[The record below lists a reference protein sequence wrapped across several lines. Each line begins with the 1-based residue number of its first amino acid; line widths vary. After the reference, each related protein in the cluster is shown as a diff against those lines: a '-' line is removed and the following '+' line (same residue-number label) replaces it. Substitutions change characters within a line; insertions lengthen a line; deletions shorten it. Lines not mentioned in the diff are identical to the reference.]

1 MDCSIEPQRAL
12 GSPLQSCDIEV
23 LITDLTAVHCVRY
36 HFTNDETANIEAVFT
51 LPLPSDAAF
60 IRLTAAFAGQEWELQ
75 VSPTDNA
82 QQRYDRAVS
91 DGHSAVL
98 FRRVDEGLY
107 TLAIGNIGPGETV
120 AFTLEFAR
128 ALELQDRA
136 ARFRLP
142 LALRPRY
149 GEWHLEP
156 PDTPLHSVTANY
168 PVRASLRIE
177 GLLATTTVSC
187 ASHRTRVSATDGVL
201 LLHTVDAALDRD
213 LVVGFDLGTTPM
225 APRWQAWVEG
235 NRVASELLWSL
246 PPPTAPGS
254 EPLHLVTLLDCSGSM
269 HGAAI
274 AGCRQAMIAI
284 ANALDET
291 MTVQFVCFGS
301 ELRPLLLKPLPAVP
315 VTRQALLW
323 LATKLNADMG
333 GTELDT
339 ALEAALN
346 DLEQLDDDAANQAIL
361 LVTDGAI
368 DPSSL
373 VRATARA
380 KRRGVRV
387 FVVAVGESAAVEAL
401 APFSTST
408 DGRLESVTPGEDIAD
423 AVMRQFSRIR
433 QRRPALLEVEFPLGA
448 EQVGET
454 LHTYLGDTVR
464 IRAWLPSAEGT
475 YRLHLHES
483 PHASAQT
490 YQGSVISQANTP
502 FLRAMWGQG
511 LVNAAH
517 GDEAKTSLALD
528 YGLITQYTAGILVKE
543 RGEGT
548 FAALPEVRRVSHM
561 HTPSDLSIA
570 ACAIPVFMRQ
580 SSNICLCPVF
590 DEAETPPADI
600 QNDEDFSALQAVLA
614 AVVQQLEAEHQP
626 KFTDLRP
633 LHHWLLACLVT
644 GELPTTT
651 TACAHVS
658 EAVLDA
664 LATASPSFA
673 RESRAQSDQWL
684 WELLVA
690 LLENVANEL
699 PVALQDRLGNWIAVR
714 DIDVDNIGNLAKY
727 LAGED
732 CSDYRDQQ
740 RE

>member
-12 GSPLQSCDIEV
+12 GSPLQSCDIDV
-23 LITDLTAVHCVRY
+23 LITDLTAVHRVRY
-36 HFTNDETANIEAVFT
+36 HFTNHETATIVAVFT

-60 IRLTAAFAGQEWELQ
+60 IRLTAAFAGQEWDLQ

-82 QQRYDRAVS
+82 QRRYDRAVS

-107 TLAIGNIGPGETV
+107 TLAIGNIGAGETV
-120 AFTLEFAR
+120 AFALEFAR

-149 GEWHLEP
+149 AEWHLEP

-187 ASHRTRVSATDGVL
+187 ASHRTRVSAMDGVL

-213 LVVGFDLGTTPM
+213 LVVGFDLGWTPL
-225 APRWQAWVEG
+225 APQWQAWVEG
-235 NRVASELLWSL
+235 DRVASELLWSL

-254 EPLHLVTLLDCSGSM
+254 EPLHLITLLDCSGSM
-269 HGAAI
+269 QGAAI

-284 ANALDET
+284 ANALDDQ

-301 ELRPLLLKPLPAVP
+301 ELRPLLLKPLRAAPA
-315 VTRQALLW
+315 TRQALLS
-323 LATKLNADMG
+323 LAAQLNADMG
-333 GTELDT
+333 GTELAP
-339 ALEAALN
+339 ALDAALN
-346 DLEQLDDDAANQAIL
+346 DLEQLDDNAANQAIL

-368 DPSSL
+368 DPNSL
-373 VRATARA
+373 VKATARA

-401 APFSTST
+401 TPFSAST

-433 QRRPALLEVEFPLGA
+433 QRRPASLEIEFPPGA
-448 EQVGET
+448 EQVAEAS
-454 LHTYLGDTVR
+454 HTYLGDTVR
-464 IRAWLPSAEGT
+464 IRAWLPSAEAT
-475 YRLHLHES
+475 YRVHLHES
-483 PHASAQT
+483 PDAGAQT
-490 YQGSVISQANTP
+490 YQGSVISRANTP
-502 FLRAMWGQG
+502 YLRAMWGQG
-511 LVNAAH
+511 LVNAAP

-543 RGEGT
+543 RGEGA
-548 FAALPEVRRVSHM
+548 FAALPAVRRVSHM
-561 HTPSDLSIA
+561 HVPSALSLS
-570 ACAIPVFMRQ
+570 ACAIPAFMRLA
-580 SSNICLCPVF
+580 SNICLCPVF
-590 DEAETPPADI
+590 DEAEYPPAEI
-600 QNDEDFSALQAVLA
+600 HSDEDAAARQVDLAELIQQIEAAL
-614 AVVQQLEAEHQP
+614 QP
-626 KFTDLRP
+626 KFSDLRP
-633 LHHWLLACLVT
+633 LQEWLLACLVAD
-644 GELPTTT
+644 ELPTTT
-651 TACAHVS
+651 SACAHVS
-658 EAVLDA
+658 EAILDA
-664 LATASPSFA
+664 LAAASPSLA

-684 WELLVA
+684 WEILVA
-690 LLENVANEL
+690 LFLDMVDEL
-699 PVALQDRLGNWIAVR
+699 PVELQDRLGNWIAAR
-714 DIDVDNIGNLAKY
+714 DIDVDNLGNLAKY

-732 CSDYRDQQ
+732 CSGNRDQQ